1 MADKLQTEN
10 TISSAVRNRSVAE
23 GDVPETL
30 RRRYYVDGRG
40 GAGLGFYIDAKVK
53 AAAFRDQGRRLAAGR
68 TDPSAI
74 RDMARIAQ
82 HRGWSIVSVKG
93 EAGFRRETWL
103 AGRALGIE
111 VRGYRPTERDLQEL
125 ERRINRTDRREAS
138 GRIPR
143 PEQQEGREAARTTE
157 RIAEVVVKSRIQS
170 PESQARIMMRARS
183 QIAEWLEKGA
193 RFSPPEIAR
202 LSPGVVEPNRS
213 RERTR
218 DR

>member
-1 MADKLQTEN
+1 MADKPQTEN
-10 TISSAVRNRSVAE
+10 TIIPAVRSRSVAE

-74 RDMARIAQ
+74 RDMTRIAQ

-103 AGRALGIE
+103 AGRTLGIE

-125 ERRINRTDRREAS
+125 ERRINRADRRVAA
-138 GRIPR
+138 GRISR
-143 PEQQEGREAARTTE
+143 PEQREGRDGARTTE
-157 RIAEVVVKSRIQS
+157 RIAEVVVKSRIHS
-170 PESQARIMMRARS
+170 PEGQARIMMRARS
-183 QIAEWLEKGA
+183 QIAEWLRKGVQ
-193 RFSPPEIAR
+193 FSPPEIAR
-202 LSPGVVEPNRS
+202 PSPGIVEPDQS
-213 RERTR
+213 RERAR